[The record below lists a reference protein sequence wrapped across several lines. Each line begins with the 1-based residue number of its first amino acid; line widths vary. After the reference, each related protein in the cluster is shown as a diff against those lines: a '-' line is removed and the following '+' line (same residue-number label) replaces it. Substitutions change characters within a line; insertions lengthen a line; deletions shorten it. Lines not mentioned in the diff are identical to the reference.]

1 MVTDNEHQEEEFNE
15 EESEKLPTDGQVSG
29 YVKIIDAV
37 VNPKNIIQRVEMSDM
52 PKGKAAK
59 KMAKFLAQNLIIN
72 EMNARRDKNH
82 KRIGF
87 GTLELV
93 AITAV
98 LRGTERRF
106 IDEMIQ
112 LKTIENEKDTTNVNV
127 MSGR

>member
-1 MVTDNEHQEEEFNE
+1 MTTDNEHQEEDFNE
-15 EESEKLPTDGQVSG
+15 EEGEKLPTDGQVSG

-52 PKGKAAK
+52 PEGKQAK

-72 EMNARRDKNH
+72 EMNARRDPNH

-98 LRGTERRF
+98 LRGTKRRF

-112 LKTIENEKDTTNVNV
+112 LKTIENEKDTTSVNM
-127 MSGR
+127 MSRS